1 MLQRGL
7 LTFFAI
13 LLPLGIFATGHAS
26 APAQQRVT
34 TQIATFPIVVTVQ
47 SSANVRSGP
56 GTEFP
61 IISAARP
68 GQRLNVYG
76 CNLDCSWYL
85 LADNCWIAAFLV
97 EPEQPIIPATGGN
110 GQMPNVVV
118 SVPITVPGSPLQR
131 IRCPQTAVDIVTY
144 AGPATFYP
152 VVDSRPAGECVAIVG
167 RNTAGDWYQLS
178 HGMWIDAAA
187 VIYAEPL
194 EFIPITDKIFTP
206 TPVLPPTPIPPF
218 TFSAEEQA
226 YIDFMAQQ
234 MATYAAAW
242 ATLEGQLALAEE
254 NLLVLQTSDW
264 RSQTDAAIAVV
275 RRTSEVIRSRI
286 PPPRLVSVHAE
297 YLVVADYY
305 DEATVFVVEGIT
317 LLDLSRFDLARKCVA
332 LAIAAIA
339 RAQVIL
345 ASINQ
350 GQIVVQVAAVA
361 TAIATPTPTP
371 LPTYTSVATA
381 TPTAVPDLSE
391 ITTVGEWVLSSQER
405 KGVNALLWTQR
416 LMDADMITGD
426 AEAYAVELYACV
438 ERSIGGTSDLFGESY
453 PIYDVAGGCA
463 QLLEQES

>member
-7 LTFFAI
+7 LIFFAI

-85 LADNCWIAAFLV
+85 LAEDCWIAAFLV
-97 EPEQPIIPATGGN
+97 KPEQPITPATTGS
-110 GQMPNVVV
+110 GQMPNVPNVVV
-118 SVPITVPGSPLQR
+118 SVPITVPGSPLQT
-131 IRCPQTAVDIVTY
+131 IRCPQTAGDIVTY

-178 HGMWIDAAA
+178 HGMWLDAAA

-194 EFIPITDKIFTP
+194 EFIPITDKIYTP
-206 TPVLPPTPIPPF
+206 TPELPPTPISPT

-234 MATYAAAW
+234 MATYATAW
-242 ATLEGQLALAEE
+242 ATLEGQLTLAEE
-254 NLLVLQTSDW
+254 NLLVMQTSDW
-264 RSQTDAAIAVV
+264 RGQADAAIAVV

-286 PPPRLVSVHAE
+286 PPPRLFPVHAE
-297 YLVVADYY
+297 YLAVADYY

-317 LLDLSRFDLARKCVA
+317 TLDLSRFDLARKCVG

-339 RAQVIL
+339 RAQTIL
-345 ASINQ
+345 DFTN
-350 GQIVVQVAAVA
+350 QIVPIA
-361 TAIATPTPTP
+361 TATPPPPPTPTP
-371 LPTYTSVATA
+371 SPTVVYA
-381 TPTAVPDLSE
+381 E
-391 ITTVGEWVLSSQER
+391 IMTVGEWMVANQEQKDATALIWTLEFVEDGLVTAVPIVFATELATCVNTVLAQPIV
-405 KGVNALLWTQR
+405 G
-416 LMDADMITGD
+416 IT
-426 AEAYAVELYACV
+426 
-438 ERSIGGTSDLFGESY
+438 ESY
-453 PIYDVAGGCA
+453 AARDIAFGCA
-463 QLLEQES
+463 ITLTQ